1 MHNLKGLATGIGSLP
16 YQDVDSALDLIFKN
30 LPNIPFWP
38 QLPQRNLRE
47 GMVVQFS
54 ENVPCLRFGDSGVYF
69 YPQNKEEELE
79 KFYEKAIDND
89 FDYFKISREYAPG
102 VYKFYERLKG
112 EALSKV
118 ELIKLQ
124 VTGPFTFAAAINDE
138 NGAALMHDKIF
149 MQAVIKSLNMKALWQ
164 FNMFKEFGKKMA
176 MFIDEPYL
184 GCFGSAYTPLEKK
197 DVVGSLAEFT
207 DGLKSESVMLGVHC
221 CGNTDWSIFTDS
233 KDIDIISFDAFDYQD
248 KFVLYADSIKSF
260 LSRGGVICWGIVPTQ
275 EFTGQEDVALLI
287 RRIRQGIDSLVK
299 KGIDEELLK
308 ERLIISPACGLGTF
322 APQKAEKIFSLL
334 RETSDFIRGNF

>member
-260 LSRGGVICWGIVPTQ
+260 LSRVGVICWGIVPTQ

-287 RRIRQGIDSLVK
+287 RRLRQGIDSLVK

>member
-287 RRIRQGIDSLVK
+287 RRLRQGIDSLVK

>member
-102 VYKFYERLKG
+102 VYRFYERLKG

-287 RRIRQGIDSLVK
+287 RRLRQGIDSLVK